1 MRMILFSSK
10 SYDQQSFLAAKLP
23 DDWQVSFQ
31 EARLNL
37 ASADLAAGCE
47 VVCAFIN
54 DDLSAPVLRRL
65 AAGGTRLIALRSA
78 GYNHIDLPVAEQLG
92 LCVVRVPAYSPHAVA
107 EHALALILTLNRRTH
122 RAFNR
127 TREGDFSLHGL
138 TGFDLHGK
146 NIGIIGGGQI
156 GMVFARIMAG
166 FGCRLQ
172 VFDPRPV
179 AGLADLGGNQ
189 VSLAQ
194 LLADSDIISLHCP
207 LTESSHHLIDARSLQ
222 QMKSGVMLINTGRGA
237 LIDTP
242 ALIGALKSGQLGY
255 LGLDVYEEEAELFF
269 EDCSDQPLQDD
280 VLARLLTFPNVII
293 TAHQAFLTQEAL
305 AAIARTTLDNIAAW
319 AVGTPSNQVQPG
331 A

>member
-1 MRMILFSSK
+1 
-10 SYDQQSFLAAKLP
+10 
-23 DDWQVSFQ
+23 
-31 EARLNL
+31 
-37 ASADLAAGCE
+37 

-54 DDLSAPVLRRL
+54 DDLSAPVLERL
-65 AAGGTRLIALRSA
+65 VDGGTRLIALRSA
-78 GYNHIDLPVAEQLG
+78 GYNHVDLKAAQRLG

-107 EHALALILTLNRRTH
+107 EHAVALILALNRRIH

-146 NIGIIGGGQI
+146 NIGIIGAGQI

-172 VFDPRPV
+172 VCDPRPV
-179 AGLADLGGNQ
+179 AGLAELGGCQ

-222 QMKSGVMLINTGRGA
+222 QMKPGVMLINTGRGA
-237 LIDTP
+237 LIETP

-319 AVGTPSNQVQPG
+319 AAGTPSNQVQPG